1 MESRRRVRDDRGRG
15 WGDLQKVVSMALLAG
30 TRLRFFED
38 GNLSSVVEFMLRDS
52 VQHEIE
58 IVFLARNALAQARVG
73 QGRYSFHQHI
83 VRALGL
89 SDGSAPGGFGGAWDD
104 RGIGGAPKLDPLSP
118 PPAATCRGPS
128 RDAQH
133 HVPPAVRFVYRLC
146 RTAPAGPTVDQPP

>member
-89 SDGSAPGGFGGAWDD
+89 SDGSAPGGFGGRLKATENCG
-104 RGIGGAPKLDPLSP
+104 RPKVGPRPP
-118 PPAATCRGPS
+118 PPASRRPGPS
-128 RDAQH
+128 S
-133 HVPPAVRFVYRLC
+133 
-146 RTAPAGPTVDQPP
+146 APTNKFPHAMG